1 MSRMGTAR
9 VRMPESAKRGEVIE
23 IRTLVQHPMESGFRL
38 GNTGKEIP
46 RHIVESFDCT
56 YNGREIFR
64 AKLHPA
70 VSTNPF
76 FTFYAVAA
84 ESGDF
89 VFTWTDDQGGVAT
102 ATSHLEVAQSKN
114 GMRTEQEHD

>member
-1 MSRMGTAR
+1 MGVAR
-9 VRMPESAKRGEVIE
+9 VRMPQSATRGEVIE

-38 GNTGKEIP
+38 DNTGKEIP

-64 AKLHPA
+64 VKLHPA

-76 FTFYAVAA
+76 FTFYAVAT
-84 ESGDF
+84 ESGEL
-89 VFTWTDDQGGVAT
+89 VFTWKDDQGGVAT
-102 ATSHLEVAQSKN
+102 ATQVLTVA
-114 GMRTEQEHD
+114 

>member
-1 MSRMGTAR
+1 MSRMGAAR

-38 GNTGKEIP
+38 DNTGKEIP
-46 RHIVESFDCT
+46 RHIVESFECA

-76 FTFYAVAA
+76 FTFYAVAS
-84 ESGDF
+84 ESGELL
-89 VFTWTDDQGGVAT
+89 FTWKDDQGGEATVKQSITVA
-102 ATSHLEVAQSKN
+102 
-114 GMRTEQEHD
+114 

>member
-1 MSRMGTAR
+1 VSRMGAAR
-9 VRMPESAKRGEVIE
+9 VRMPASAKQGEVIE

-38 GNTGKEIP
+38 DNTGKEIA
-46 RHIVESFDCT
+46 RHIIQSFDCT
-56 YNGREIFR
+56 YDGREIFR

-84 ESGDF
+84 DSGDF
-89 VFTWTDDQGGVAT
+89 VFTWRDDQGGVAT
-102 ATSHLEVAQSKN
+102 VTQGLVVTA
-114 GMRTEQEHD
+114 

>member
-1 MSRMGTAR
+1 MGAAR
-9 VRMPESAKRGEVIE
+9 VRMPASAKRGQVIE

-38 GNTGKEIP
+38 DNTGKEIP
-46 RHIVESFDCT
+46 RHIIESFDCR
-56 YNGREIFR
+56 YNDREIFR

-76 FTFYAVAA
+76 FTFYAVAD

-89 VFTWTDDQGGVAT
+89 VFTWKDDQGGVAT
-102 ATSHLEVAQSKN
+102 ATHSLKVA
-114 GMRTEQEHD
+114 

>member
-1 MSRMGTAR
+1 
-9 VRMPESAKRGEVIE
+9 MPASAKRGEVIE

-38 GNTGKEIP
+38 DNTGKAIA
-46 RHIVESFDCT
+46 RHIVEFFGCT

-89 VFTWTDDQGGVAT
+89 VFTWKDDQGGVAT
-102 ATSHLEVAQSKN
+102 ATSHLDVV
-114 GMRTEQEHD
+114 

>member
-1 MSRMGTAR
+1 MSRMGAAR
-9 VRMPESAKRGEVIE
+9 VRMPASAKPGEVIE

-38 GNTGKEIP
+38 DNTGKP
-46 RHIVESFDCT
+46 VARHIVESFACS

-84 ESGDF
+84 ESGAF
-89 VFTWTDDQGGVAT
+89 VFTWKDDQGGEAT
-102 ATSHLEVAQSKN
+102 ATSHIDVV
-114 GMRTEQEHD
+114 

>member
-1 MSRMGTAR
+1 MGVAR
-9 VRMPESAKRGEVIE
+9 VRMPGSAKRGEVIE

-38 GNTGKEIP
+38 DNTGKEIA

-64 AKLHPA
+64 AKLYPA

-76 FTFYAVAA
+76 FTFYAVAT
-84 ESGDF
+84 ESGYF
-89 VFTWTDDQGGVAT
+89 VFTWKDDQGGNATITQMLTVA
-102 ATSHLEVAQSKN
+102 
-114 GMRTEQEHD
+114 

>member
-1 MSRMGTAR
+1 MSRIGTGR
-9 VRMPESAKRGEVIE
+9 VRMPGNAKRGEVIE

-38 GNTGKEIP
+38 DNTGKEIP
-46 RHIVESFDCT
+46 RHIVESCHCA

-89 VFTWTDDQGGVAT
+89 VFTWNDDQGGVAT
-102 ATSHLEVAQSKN
+102 TTSHIDV
-114 GMRTEQEHD
+114 G

>member
-1 MSRMGTAR
+1 MGVAR
-9 VRMPESAKRGEVIE
+9 VRMPQNATRGEVIE

-38 GNTGKEIP
+38 DNTGKEIP

-64 AKLHPA
+64 VKLHPA

-76 FTFYAVAA
+76 FTFYAVAT
-84 ESGDF
+84 ESGEL
-89 VFTWTDDQGGVAT
+89 VFTWKDDQGGIAT
-102 ATSHLEVAQSKN
+102 ATQVLTVV
-114 GMRTEQEHD
+114 

>member
-1 MSRMGTAR
+1 MSRMGAAR
-9 VRMPESAKRGEVIE
+9 VRMPASAKRGEVVE

-38 GNTGKEIP
+38 DNTGKAIA
-46 RHIVESFDCT
+46 RHIVESFHCS

-64 AKLHPA
+64 ATLHPA

-76 FTFYAVAA
+76 FTFHAVAA

-89 VFTWTDDQGGVAT
+89 VFTWKDDQGGVAT
-102 ATSHLEVAQSKN
+102 ATSHLDVL
-114 GMRTEQEHD
+114 

>member
-1 MSRMGTAR
+1 MGAAR
-9 VRMPESAKRGEVIE
+9 VRMPQNATRGEVIE

-38 GNTGKEIP
+38 DNTGKEIP

-64 AKLHPA
+64 VKLHPA

-76 FTFYAVAA
+76 FTFYAVAT
-84 ESGDF
+84 ESGEL
-89 VFTWTDDQGGVAT
+89 VFTWKDDQGGVAT
-102 ATSHLEVAQSKN
+102 ATQVLTVV
-114 GMRTEQEHD
+114 

>member
-1 MSRMGTAR
+1 MSRMGDAR
-9 VRMPESAKRGEVIE
+9 VRMPHSAKRGEIIE

-38 GNTGKEIP
+38 DNTGKPIA
-46 RHIVESFDCT
+46 RHIVESFACS

-76 FTFYAVAA
+76 FTFYAVADA
-84 ESGDF
+84 SGEF
-89 VFTWTDDQGGVAT
+89 VFTWKDDQGGEAT
-102 ATSHLEVAQSKN
+102 VTQALTIV
-114 GMRTEQEHD
+114 

>member
-1 MSRMGTAR
+1 MSRMGAAR
-9 VRMPESAKRGEVIE
+9 VRMPPSAKRGEVVE

-38 GNTGKEIP
+38 DNTGKEIA
-46 RHIVESFDCT
+46 RHIIESFDCT

-76 FTFYAVAA
+76 FTFYAVAS
-84 ESGDF
+84 ESGEF
-89 VFTWTDDQGGVAT
+89 VFTWKDDQGGVAT
-102 ATSHLEVAQSKN
+102 TTSHLDVV
-114 GMRTEQEHD
+114 

>member
-1 MSRMGTAR
+1 MSRMGAAR
-9 VRMPESAKRGEVIE
+9 VRMPQNATRGEVIE

-38 GNTGKEIP
+38 DNTGKEIP

-64 AKLHPA
+64 VKLHSA

-76 FTFYAVAA
+76 FTFYAVAT
-84 ESGDF
+84 ESGEL
-89 VFTWTDDQGGVAT
+89 VFTWKDDQGGVAT
-102 ATSHLEVAQSKN
+102 ATHALSVA
-114 GMRTEQEHD
+114 

>member
-1 MSRMGTAR
+1 MGVAR
-9 VRMPESAKRGEVIE
+9 VRMPQNATRGEVIE

-38 GNTGKEIP
+38 DNTGKEIP

-64 AKLHPA
+64 VKLHPA

-76 FTFYAVAA
+76 FTFYAVAT
-84 ESGDF
+84 ESGEL
-89 VFTWTDDQGGVAT
+89 VFTWKDDQGGVASVT
-102 ATSHLEVAQSKN
+102 QALTVA
-114 GMRTEQEHD
+114 

>member
-1 MSRMGTAR
+1 MGLAR
-9 VRMPESAKRGEVIE
+9 VRMPQNATRGEVIE

-38 GNTGKEIP
+38 DNTGKEIP

-64 AKLHPA
+64 VKLHPA

-76 FTFYAVAA
+76 FTFYAVAT
-84 ESGDF
+84 ESGEL
-89 VFTWTDDQGGVAT
+89 VFTWKDDQGGVASVT
-102 ATSHLEVAQSKN
+102 QALTVA
-114 GMRTEQEHD
+114 

>member
-1 MSRMGTAR
+1 MGAGR
-9 VRMPESAKRGEVIE
+9 VRMPASAKRGEVIE

-38 GNTGKEIP
+38 DNTGKAIA
-46 RHIVESFDCT
+46 RHIVEFFGCT

-89 VFTWTDDQGGVAT
+89 VFTWKDDQGGVAT
-102 ATSHLEVAQSKN
+102 ATSHLDVV
-114 GMRTEQEHD
+114 

>member
-1 MSRMGTAR
+1 MGTGR
-9 VRMPESAKRGEVIE
+9 VRMRASAERGEIIE

-38 GNTGKEIP
+38 DNTGKPIP
-46 RHIVESFDCT
+46 RHIVETFDCT

-84 ESGDF
+84 DSGDL
-89 VFTWTDDQGGVAT
+89 VFTWRDDQGGVAT
-102 ATSHLEVAQSKN
+102 VTQGLIVA
-114 GMRTEQEHD
+114 

>member
-1 MSRMGTAR
+1 MSRMGAAR

-38 GNTGKEIP
+38 DNTGREIP
-46 RHIVESFDCT
+46 RHIIESFDCT
-56 YNGREIFR
+56 YSGREIFR

-76 FTFYAVAA
+76 FTFYTVAS
-84 ESGDF
+84 ESGEL
-89 VFTWTDDQGGVAT
+89 VFTWKDDQGGEATVKQSITVA
-102 ATSHLEVAQSKN
+102 
-114 GMRTEQEHD
+114 

>member
-9 VRMPESAKRGEVIE
+9 VRMPQSAKRGEIIE
-23 IRTLVQHPMESGFRL
+23 IRTMVQHPMESGFRL
-38 GNTGKEIP
+38 DNTGKEIP
-46 RHIVESFDCT
+46 RHIIESFDCS

-76 FTFYAVAA
+76 FTFYAVAT
-84 ESGDF
+84 ESGEL
-89 VFTWTDDQGGVAT
+89 VFTWKDDQGGLAV
-102 ATSHLEVAQSKN
+102 HNGHIEVVDS
-114 GMRTEQEHD
+114 

>member
-1 MSRMGTAR
+1 MSRMGAAR
-9 VRMPESAKRGEVIE
+9 VRMPGNARRGEVIE

-38 GNTGKEIP
+38 DNTGKEIP
-46 RHIVESFDCT
+46 RHIVESFECT

-64 AKLHPA
+64 AKLYPA

-76 FTFYAVAA
+76 FMFYAVAA

-89 VFTWTDDQGGVAT
+89 VFTWRDDQGGVAI
-102 ATSHLEVAQSKN
+102 ATSHIDVV
-114 GMRTEQEHD
+114 

>member
-1 MSRMGTAR
+1 MSRMGAAR
-9 VRMPESAKRGEVIE
+9 VRMPANARPGEVIE

-38 GNTGKEIP
+38 DNTGKPIA
-46 RHIVESFDCT
+46 RHIIESLACT

-76 FTFYAVAA
+76 FTFYAVAD

-89 VFTWTDDQGGVAT
+89 VFTWKDDQGGVAT
-102 ATSHLEVAQSKN
+102 VTQTLTVA
-114 GMRTEQEHD
+114 